1 MEDSKEGSKNVLVPE
16 IFCALS
22 ILLNE
27 DSDISA
33 LENDLLKAGIRC
45 QKKRKPKCEPLVRL
59 DLAIIQYERFWELDS
74 ALAKMFSTIN
84 WSLSQLKGIVNK
96 YRGDIYID
104 IAFYQYGI
112 YPALTISGDNMKKIR
127 ELEANISIDPFDCS
141 EG

>member
-27 DSDISA
+27 NSDISA
-33 LENDLLKAGIRC
+33 FENDLLKAGIRC
-45 QKKRKPKCEPLVRL
+45 QKKSKPKCEPLFRL
-59 DLAIIQYERFWELDS
+59 DLAIIHYERFWELDS

-84 WSLSQLKGIVNK
+84 WSLPQLKGIVNK
-96 YRGDIYID
+96 YRGYIYID
-104 IAFYQYGI
+104 IAFYQYGS